1 MDLFRLLMDPYG
13 HNNQRSSAPAR
24 GRTSGRIGD
33 ATRGGESQAPY
44 PFPFRPGAT
53 RGTGNQT
60 QAQRRS
66 GPSLGQQM
74 AANPRTPVAGDVR
87 SFAPLPRT
95 REPQIEGVD
104 VPAEPFPFPSAP
116 PPGTRPNPDWAAVD
130 PVDLAARTTG
140 TPANYLQRLI
150 GHESSGD
157 PTAKASTSTATG
169 HAQFIEQT
177 WLEMVHRY
185 GERYGA
191 GDLAAQIR
199 LERGRY
205 KTPNNTVLQQ
215 VLDLRTNPRWAAL
228 MAGHYAQENAAAL
241 AGRLN
246 RRVTEGEVYLAH
258 FAGPDKA
265 ALLIQA
271 AARGTQGR
279 QETGAS
285 IVGEE
290 AARSNGH
297 VFYEGG
303 RYDQRGYY
311 LGGGRARTAAE
322 VVRLQTR
329 NFRSASWPQRASG
342 NQR

>member
-1 MDLFRLLMDPYG
+1 MDLFRMLLDPYG
-13 HNNQRSSAPAR
+13 HNNQRSSPRPRQQPAPRANQNWN
-24 GRTSGRIGD
+24 S
-33 ATRGGESQAPY
+33 
-44 PFPFRPGAT
+44 PFPFRYQAPTRAPGA
-53 RGTGNQT
+53 
-60 QAQRRS
+60 
-66 GPSLGQQM
+66 GPSLGEQM

-87 SFAPLPRT
+87 SFEAMPHT
-95 REPQIEGVD
+95 REPQIPGMEL
-104 VPAEPFPFPSAP
+104 PTEAFPFPSAP
-116 PPGTRPNPDWAAVD
+116 PPGTRRNTDWSAVD
-130 PVDLAARTTG
+130 PADLAARTTG
-140 TPANYLQRLI
+140 VPVNYLQRLI
-150 GHESSGD
+150 GHESGGD
-157 PTAKASTSTATG
+157 PRAKSSTSTATG

-185 GERYGA
+185 GERYGV
-191 GDLAAQIR
+191 GDLASQIR
-199 LERGRY
+199 VERGRY

-215 VLDLRTNPRWAAL
+215 VLELRTNPRWAAL

-241 AGRLN
+241 SGRLH

-279 QETGAS
+279 QETGVS

-290 AARSNGH
+290 AARSNGR

-322 VVRLQTR
+322 VVQRQTVS
-329 NFRSASWPQRASG
+329 FRRAMWPTRTESG
-342 NQR
+342 DGR

>member
-1 MDLFRLLMDPYG
+1 M
-13 HNNQRSSAPAR
+13 
-24 GRTSGRIGD
+24 
-33 ATRGGESQAPY
+33 
-44 PFPFRPGAT
+44 PFPLAPDARPHSPGAHT
-53 RGTGNQT
+53 
-60 QAQRRS
+60 AE
-66 GPSLGQQM
+66 
-74 AANPRTPVAGDVR
+74 NPRAPVAGDVR

-104 VPAEPFPFPSAP
+104 VPDAPFPFPFAP
-116 PPGTRPNPDWAAVD
+116 AAGTPPSPDWSTVD

-157 PTAKASTSTATG
+157 PTVKASTSTATG

-185 GERYGA
+185 GERYGI
-191 GDLAAQIR
+191 GDLASQISIV
-199 LERGRY
+199 RGRY
-205 KTPNNTVLQQ
+205 KAPNNTVLQQ

-290 AARSNGH
+290 AARANGR

-303 RYDQRGYY
+303 SYDQRGYY

-322 VVRLQTR
+322 VVRRQTR
-329 NFRSASWPQRASG
+329 SFGSAAWPQRASG
-342 NQR
+342 DQR